1 MDANEKIYSTE
12 QAAALV
18 GVKKRAIQT
27 RCKNE
32 KILKISNQYVIT
44 DSLIAEWKRKENAKQ
59 TQRNNNN
66 VDLLKLKIK
75 TLEHELEN
83 YQIADNERIEVFTN
97 EDYEIFQS
105 RLLQWF
111 QLQKD
116 IKHQQEVFDATNKS
130 NEELVLHYQNQF
142 EYQKEQST
150 RILEMHEKLLDTIHL
165 QASNTTQRNIIEAKD
180 KDIIDKDWKTKP

>member
-66 VDLLKLKIK
+66 VNLLKLKIK
-75 TLEHELEN
+75 TLEQELEN

-130 NEELVLHYQNQF
+130 NEEVVLHYKNQF

>member
-66 VDLLKLKIK
+66 VNLLKLKIK
-75 TLEHELEN
+75 TLEQELEN

-130 NEELVLHYQNQF
+130 NEELVLHYQKQF

>member
-66 VDLLKLKIK
+66 VNLLKLKIK

-130 NEELVLHYQNQF
+130 NEELVLHYKNQF